1 MIGVIYNEFSDS
13 KRAVEFYKKALKY
26 ANHTE
31 NDTLKD
37 WIYGNLGSVFYYDN
51 IDIDKGIKFY
61 KIALQYADKI
71 GVTEQM
77 NYDKLNLA
85 SAYFTKKDFK
95 TGIIYINEIEKF
107 IKTKGDEE
115 SKLQMYALLGIYFSH
130 KNKPDLAEN
139 YFNKAI
145 SIGISNNFD
154 FYLIDLY
161 DNLWRFYLK
170 HNKIKEAKLFK
181 EKFTSLSQK
190 IYSPEKKASLKD
202 SSIQIELDE
211 YRNQLEKIEFKNEM
225 ELEKIKNSKT
235 IIILLAFLIP
245 FLLVLIFF
253 LFKNNKAKKKL
264 NLALVISNK
273 NLQMAKDI
281 AEENSRL
288 KSQFVSTISHELRTP
303 LYGVIG
309 ITDILIEEHQDL
321 KNNPHVE
328 SLKFSTRYLLAL
340 VNDVLQI
347 SKMDENKIVLKN
359 TTFNLRES
367 ITTIKNSLFFMA
379 ENNGNLLKINI
390 DPKIPTLLIGD
401 ELRLS
406 QILMNLLSNALKF
419 TKNGEVTLSAH
430 LEKMDDEY
438 YYLKFQ
444 VKDTGIGIAKVDQDK
459 IFDKFVQIERK
470 NSDYEGTGLGLT
482 IVKKLITLFKSV
494 IYVESIENK
503 GTTFYFTI
511 GFMHEVDIKSNNNPQ
526 LQIENI
532 VFLNL
537 NILIVEDNKINQMVT
552 RKIIESKQ
560 HNCFVVNNGL
570 EALEILRYNKFDI
583 ILMDIN
589 MPILNG
595 YETSKRIRKL
605 NIKTPII
612 ALTALNKNEV
622 TTKIKEAGID
632 DVIIKP
638 FNQDQLFETINLVMS
653 KNELP

>member
-1 MIGVIYNEFSDS
+1 
-13 KRAVEFYKKALKY
+13 
-26 ANHTE
+26 
-31 NDTLKD
+31 
-37 WIYGNLGSVFYYDN
+37 
-51 IDIDKGIKFY
+51 
-61 KIALQYADKI
+61 
-71 GVTEQM
+71 
-77 NYDKLNLA
+77 
-85 SAYFTKKDFK
+85 
-95 TGIIYINEIEKF
+95 
-107 IKTKGDEE
+107 
-115 SKLQMYALLGIYFSH
+115 
-130 KNKPDLAEN
+130 
-139 YFNKAI
+139 
-145 SIGISNNFD
+145 
-154 FYLIDLY
+154 
-161 DNLWRFYLK
+161 
-170 HNKIKEAKLFK
+170 
-181 EKFTSLSQK
+181 
-190 IYSPEKKASLKD
+190 
-202 SSIQIELDE
+202 
-211 YRNQLEKIEFKNEM
+211 
-225 ELEKIKNSKT
+225 
-235 IIILLAFLIP
+235 
-245 FLLVLIFF
+245 
-253 LFKNNKAKKKL
+253 
-264 NLALVISNK
+264 
-273 NLQMAKDI
+273 
-281 AEENSRL
+281 
-288 KSQFVSTISHELRTP
+288 
-303 LYGVIG
+303 
-309 ITDILIEEHQDL
+309 
-321 KNNPHVE
+321 
-328 SLKFSTRYLLAL
+328 
-340 VNDVLQI
+340 
-347 SKMDENKIVLKN
+347 
-359 TTFNLRES
+359 
-367 ITTIKNSLFFMA
+367 
-379 ENNGNLLKINI
+379 
-390 DPKIPTLLIGD
+390 
-401 ELRLS
+401 
-406 QILMNLLSNALKF
+406 
-419 TKNGEVTLSAH
+419 
-430 LEKMDDEY
+430 MDDEY